1 MSRLRLSKKDL
12 QKDPVGAQT
21 PPRSAYTLFP
31 SSPRSSSPTKRSAR
45 PIVYLPNGKTL
56 SQRTHLPIPRG
67 QVGFLER
74 PNDNRG
80 MTAAVSSSGNI
91 HDNIHDVFG
100 DGGETFVVP
109 TPHSRKRLAQSARWE
124 NEVIPRLIGPYMNY
138 VRESS
143 NLAEDLS
150 LEAQECVCLNKGL
163 DIEVVVV
170 RFNSECF
177 FSIIIIHYS

>member
-1 MSRLRLSKKDL
+1 MSRLRLPKKDL

-21 PPRSAYTLFP
+21 PPRSAYNLFS

-74 PNDNRG
+74 PNDDRG

-91 HDNIHDVFG
+91 HNVFG

-143 NLAEDLS
+143 NLAEDLL

-163 DIEVVVV
+163 NLEVVVV
-170 RFNSECF
+170 RFTSECF
-177 FSIIIIHYS
+177 FSIIIIGYS